1 MLKEEF
7 KYSDSIIKVAIDK
20 IGVDREWICILFS
33 YFLCIFSYFLWKK
46 FRKDKEFFLKLKM
59 KSI

>member
-33 YFLCIFSYFLWKK
+33 YFPYIFLYFYEKNLGKIK
-46 FRKDKEFFLKLKM
+46 NFFL
-59 KSI
+59 S

>member
-20 IGVDREWICILFS
+20 IGVDREWICILF
-33 YFLCIFSYFLWKK
+33 FLFFPIFSYIFMKK
-46 FRKDKEFFLKLKM
+46 IWER
-59 KSI
+59 

>member
-20 IGVDREWICILFS
+20 IGVDREWICILFFLFS
-33 YFLCIFSYFLWKK
+33 LYFLIFLWKK
-46 FRKDKEFFLKLKM
+46 FGKDKEFFLKLKI
-59 KSI
+59 KNI

>member
-20 IGVDREWICILFS
+20 IGVDREWICILFFLFS
-33 YFLCIFSYFLWKK
+33 LYFLIFFMKK
-46 FRKDKEFFLKLKM
+46 
-59 KSI
+59 I